1 MVLDIIALLL
11 VIMAVYKGWTTGL
24 IMSVFSFF
32 SFFIAITLA
41 FFCSAKVAGY
51 FKASAG
57 SDSKW
62 FSFLAFFA
70 VMLGAIILIRIIGKM
85 VEKVVELMLL
95 GIINKI
101 AGIAV
106 FVFLYF
112 GLMSIS
118 LVYLLKYQLL
128 SSEFLQES
136 RVGNYIVPFGN
147 WIVFHFSDWF
157 PEIKN
162 LFNNSKELI
171 QQSGKSLTT

>member
-11 VIMAVYKGWTTGL
+11 VVMAVYKGWTTGL

-32 SFFIAITLA
+32 SYFIAITLA
-41 FFCSAKVAGY
+41 FFCSAKVIGY

-70 VMLGAIILIRIIGKM
+70 VMLGAIILIRIIGKI
-85 VEKVVELMLL
+85 VEKAVELMLL
-95 GIINKI
+95 GILNKL
-101 AGIAV
+101 AGIAI
-106 FVFLYF
+106 FMFLYF
-112 GLMSIS
+112 GLMSIFM
-118 LVYLLKYQLL
+118 VYLLKYEIL
-128 SSEFLQES
+128 SAEFLQES

-147 WIVFHFSDWF
+147 WILVHFVDWF
-157 PEIKN
+157 PDIKN

-171 QQSGKSLTT
+171 QQKGKSLTV